1 MQSGIPSFG
10 ALELF
15 GSFST
20 HSHVSASSQVVTSEF
35 LVPTSSQPPVE
46 GHRLIIWSQI
56 PPLAPPVNANS
67 FANPLNTRITIENI
81 THVQPDLGRVA
92 WKLFGSPDAILS
104 AERWS
109 AVSAF
114 QDEDGIEWAFYESR
128 EVFSGG
134 LAALVG
140 TLQGEGL
147 QQGFDAQ
154 AQAMKMRAEGL

>member
-1 MQSGIPSFG
+1 
-10 ALELF
+10 
-15 GSFST
+15 
-20 HSHVSASSQVVTSEF
+20 
-35 LVPTSSQPPVE
+35 
-46 GHRLIIWSQI
+46 
-56 PPLAPPVNANS
+56 
-67 FANPLNTRITIENI
+67 
-81 THVQPDLGRVA
+81 VQPDLGRVA